1 MRFEII
7 CPLIRIKMFLQDH
20 KSKLLEDLQLNHTQD
35 EKTNQVQ
42 EETII
47 IGIDIASE
55 VQYARA
61 FD

>member
-1 MRFEII
+1 
-7 CPLIRIKMFLQDH
+7 MFLQDH